1 MVNPRLA
8 ARYAKSLIDLAIENK
23 QLEEVKQEVDFILH
37 VFKVSPEFK
46 TLLRSPVI
54 KGEKKMAI
62 LREVG
67 KGRFNP
73 LMAGFMRLLITKS
86 RENVLPEIFEAF
98 NGQYNEIKGIHE
110 VKITTAQPISD
121 ELKATLLDKIRKDTD
136 IQHIE
141 LTTRVKEDLIGGFV
155 LEYNNNLV
163 DASIQRA
170 LKDVKRQFSAN
181 DYTFKIR

>member
-8 ARYAKSLIDLAIENK
+8 ARYAKSLIDLAIEQN
-23 QLEEVKQEVDFILH
+23 QLEQVKQEVDFILH

-54 KGEKKMAI
+54 KGDKKMAI

-73 LMAGFMRLLITKS
+73 LMAGFMRLLITKG
-86 RENVLPEIFEAF
+86 RENVLPEIFETF
-98 NGQYNEIKGIHE
+98 NAQYNEHKGIHE
-110 VKITTAQPISD
+110 VTMTTAQPVSD
-121 ELKATLLDKIRKDTD
+121 ELKAAILDKIKAETKLT
-136 IQHIE
+136 HVE
-141 LTTRVKEDLIGGFV
+141 LKTKVKEDLIGGFV

-163 DASIQRA
+163 DASISRV
-170 LKDVKRQFSAN
+170 LKDVRRDFVSHE
-181 DYTFKIR
+181 YTYRIR